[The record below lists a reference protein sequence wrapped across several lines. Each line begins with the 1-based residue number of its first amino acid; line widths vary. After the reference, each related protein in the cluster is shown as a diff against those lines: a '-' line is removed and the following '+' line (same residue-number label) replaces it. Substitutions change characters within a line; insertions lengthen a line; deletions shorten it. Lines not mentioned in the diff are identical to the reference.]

1 MAQHVAAA
9 APLDAPSAVSRG
21 DWCTRPKGMNVAAA
35 EAAAAVAVAA
45 TLLPGECW
53 AACVGFAGTFCLSL
67 CALSSLFTPLSSVFC
82 FVLCFCCFWVVALG
96 DGACEALSQSALSS
110 LPLRPAC
117 PACLCAHSLSIS
129 FSLFAALSRAVAI
142 LFKSFGRETLR
153 RVCVVACQDWQ
164 RSSSAVGQQASAVS
178 QSVANAAGARISTSS
193 QATLPTSSQSQL
205 THFAR
210 FSHVNFNCL
219 SQICEKC

>member
-1 MAQHVAAA
+1 
-9 APLDAPSAVSRG
+9 
-21 DWCTRPKGMNVAAA
+21 MNVAAA

-96 DGACEALSQSALSS
+96 DSACEALSQSALTS
-110 LPLRPAC
+110 LPPLPAC
-117 PACLCAHSLSIS
+117 PACLCAHSLSRSLS

-153 RVCVVACQDWQ
+153 RVCVVACQAGLAAQQQ
-164 RSSSAVGQQASAVS
+164 RCGPTGERS
-178 QSVANAAGARISTSS
+178 QSVSCQRCRRKDIHVLTGHVAHVESKFNSRISRAFLTSIS
-193 QATLPTSSQSQL
+193 IVCRKFVKS
-205 THFAR
+205 
-210 FSHVNFNCL
+210 VN
-219 SQICEKC
+219 

>member
-1 MAQHVAAA
+1 MAAA

-35 EAAAAVAVAA
+35 EAEAAVAVAAA

-96 DGACEALSQSALSS
+96 DSACEALSQSALSPS
-110 LPLRPAC
+110 PPSSCLP
-117 PACLCAHSLSIS
+117 CLPVCALSLSP
-129 FSLFAALSRAVAI
+129 FLSLLLSLAP
-142 LFKSFGRETLR
+142 LPFCLR
-153 RVCVVACQDWQ
+153 
-164 RSSSAVGQQASAVS
+164 ASAVRLFVASVLWHARTGSAAAALWANRRAKSVS
-178 QSVANAAGARISTSS
+178 Q
-193 QATLPTSSQSQL
+193 LPTLQAQGYPRP
-205 THFAR
+205 HR
-210 FSHVNFNCL
+210 PRCPRRV
-219 SQICEKC
+219 KV

>member
-1 MAQHVAAA
+1 MRQQRQRQQQ
-9 APLDAPSAVSRG
+9 PSSLGSAGQLVL
-21 DWCTRPKGMNVAAA
+21 A
-35 EAAAAVAVAA
+35 
-45 TLLPGECW
+45 LP
-53 AACVGFAGTFCLSL
+53 ALFAFLCVR
-67 CALSSLFTPLSSVFC
+67 SLFTPLSVFC

-96 DGACEALSQSALSS
+96 DGACEALSQSALPSFLS
-110 LPLRPAC
+110 PPSPCLP
-117 PACLCAHSLSIS
+117 CLPVCALSLSP
-129 FSLFAALSRAVAI
+129 FLSLLLSLGAVAI